1 MCVKVWS
8 EATIEFVD
16 ARKEDIDISELCGC
30 DEEPPIDH
38 YLVID
43 IGRKV

>member
-8 EATIEFVD
+8 EDTIEFVD
-16 ARKEDIDISELCGC
+16 ATKEDIYISELCGC
-30 DEEPPIDH
+30 DEGPPIDH
-38 YLVID
+38 FLVID